1 MTSVDCRRIRLS
13 LSLSQRSMAGL
24 LGVTAQSVY
33 YYECGHTTPSAPVQ
47 KLYRLAERKR
57 I

>member
-1 MTSVDCRRIRLS
+1 MTDEDCRRIRLS

-33 YYECGHTTPSAPVQ
+33 YYERGHTRPSAAVQ
-47 KLYRLAERKR
+47 KLYRLAEQKR
-57 I
+57 L